1 MDEQRLRALLLA
13 VQAGSTE
20 VEAALQRLRTL
31 PYEDV
36 RFSEGGDF
44 ARLDTHRA
52 LRNGMP
58 EVVLCES
65 KTAAQSVAILQRLW
79 LHHDRV
85 LGTRVPSDMA
95 AAILAA
101 IPEARYDAVSR
112 LVTLTREA
120 AALHDQGAAPR
131 PYAMVVCGG
140 TSDLPVAEEAAQVLE
155 FMGHRVE
162 RAYDVGVAGLHR
174 LLGELE
180 RLMGAAVIIAV
191 AGMEGALTSVV
202 AGLVAAPVIGVPTS
216 VGYGVNFSG
225 VAPLL
230 TMLNSCASGVTV
242 VNIDNGYGAAVSAH
256 LMLRQIGAT
265 DRSPLPTGRHV

>member
-1 MDEQRLRALLLA
+1 MDEQKLRELLLA
-13 VQAGSTE
+13 VQAGSTD
-20 VEAALQRLRTL
+20 VAAALQRLRML
-31 PYEDV
+31 PYDDV
-36 RFSEGGDF
+36 RNF

-52 LRNGMP
+52 VRNGMP

-65 KTAAQSVAILQRLW
+65 KTVEQVVAILQRLW
-79 LHHDRV
+79 AHHDQV
-85 LGTRVPSDMA
+85 LGTRVPVDMA
-95 AAILAA
+95 TAILAQL
-101 IPEARYDAVSR
+101 PEVVYDPVSR
-112 LVTLTREA
+112 LVTLERHPRPPF
-120 AALHDQGAAPR
+120 LNGA
-131 PYAMVVCGG
+131 PYAMVICGG

-180 RLMGAAVIIAV
+180 RLMSAAVVIAV

-202 AGLVAAPVIGVPTS
+202 AGLVSAPVIGVPTS
-216 VGYGVNFSG
+216 IGYGVNFAG

-230 TMLNSCASGVTV
+230 TMLNSCAAGVTV

-256 LMLRQIGAT
+256 LMLRQIKY
-265 DRSPLPTGRHV
+265 REL